1 MAAKKRPSTKTAPR
15 PARPEASDDDTTDE
29 LDGADDS
36 ESEADDVDAVDEID
50 DADAGDAG
58 VISEHVAQAL
68 EGDAKR
74 IVELGDELISGKKG
88 ASAQA
93 ARVLD
98 GILEQKPEALAPI
111 IDRLIKAVLGPE
123 KRAAQTAANALP
135 VMARVQPA
143 RVARHL
149 PRLINGFDAA
159 TPIGKDGMVRTFA
172 GLCTASVAYQ
182 KRLEGVLNKALSEAD
197 AKTLQKWT
205 EVVLPAL
212 KGEPHARARATV
224 EARLGRI
231 PKAVA
236 QKIAD
241 FLGIKLRLRY
251 R

>member
-1 MAAKKRPSTKTAPR
+1 MAPKKRSSTKSAAPA
-15 PARPEASDDDTTDE
+15 ARPETSDEVDADELETEAHDAEASDDTDGSS
-29 LDGADDS
+29 L
-36 ESEADDVDAVDEID
+36 
-50 DADAGDAG
+50 
-58 VISEHVAQAL
+58 SEHVAEAL

-74 IVELGDELISGKKG
+74 IVELGDELVSGKKT
-88 ASAQA
+88 SAGQA
-93 ARVLD
+93 ARILD
-98 GILEQKPEALAPI
+98 GVLEQKPEAITPI

-123 KRAAQTAANALP
+123 KRPAQTAANALP

-149 PRLINGFDAA
+149 PKLIAGFDAA

-224 EARLGRI
+224 EGRLGRI

>member
-1 MAAKKRPSTKTAPR
+1 MAAKKRSSTKTAPR
-15 PARPEASDDDTTDE
+15 PADAETQEEPDVTEEDPLLDTDSVEGGDE
-29 LDGADDS
+29 P
-36 ESEADDVDAVDEID
+36 DED
-50 DADAGDAG
+50 TGS
-58 VISEHVAQAL
+58 VSEHVASAI
-68 EGDAKR
+68 EGDPKR
-74 IVELGDELISGKKG
+74 ILELGDELISGKKAAAG
-88 ASAQA
+88 QA
-93 ARVLD
+93 ARILD
-98 GILEQKPEALAPI
+98 GILEQKPELLAPI
-111 IDRLIKAVLGPE
+111 IDRLAKAVLGPE
-123 KRAAQTAANALP
+123 KRPAQTAANALP

-149 PRLINGFDAA
+149 PRLIHGFEEA
-159 TPIGKDGMVRTFA
+159 TPTGKDGMVRTFA

-182 KRLEGVLNKALSEAD
+182 KRLEGVLDHALSQAD

-205 EVVLPAL
+205 EIVLPAL

-224 EARLGRI
+224 EARLSRI